1 VLGEQKP
8 EPILYGEIAMHEQSF
23 LPFFAPFGWLAVMLL
38 IGVIIRAKVGFF
50 QKFLFPAAIIGGLI
64 GFIIKS
70 SGWVSIPY
78 ETFVTFAIHLFT
90 INFISIG
97 LTGTDEA
104 AVGHSRSIR
113 KSIVRGML
121 WMACIYVA
129 IISIQGLVGGA
140 TIYLTNLIAEDPI
153 YTGLGMLV
161 ATGFAQGPGQT
172 VALAA
177 VWENA
182 FGVNEA
188 ISIGLF
194 FSAIGFFVAS
204 LVGVPLANWGVRRG
218 FAQAGAGKLS
228 QNVLSGLNPRKQGD
242 PAGKLTTYSGN
253 IDGLAFQLAIVL
265 GVYCLTYFECQLMKS
280 ILPGP
285 VKELAFGL
293 MFLWGLFT
301 AVIVRWILGKF
312 GVTDFIDNNVQR
324 RITGVSVD
332 FMIVA
337 TLMGVKVAVIW
348 GSIVPILL
356 TALFAGLITF
366 GFIFY
371 FGRRMDEF
379 GFERM
384 LAIFGTATGTGA
396 SGLMLLRIVD
406 PDFKSPAAAELGLY
420 NLFALVLLPLSLVTY
435 PLPQMDVAT
444 LFLLLAGYA
453 GVALVALKIFGFW
466 KLKRVF

>member
-1 VLGEQKP
+1 
-8 EPILYGEIAMHEQSF
+8 MHEQSF
-23 LPFFAPFGWLAVMLL
+23 LPFFGPFGWLAVMLL
-38 IGVIIRAKVGFF
+38 IGVILRAKVGFF

-64 GFIIKS
+64 GFIVKS
-70 SGWVSIPY
+70 SGWCSIPY

-104 AVGHSRSIR
+104 ATRHKGSMRRSMV
-113 KSIVRGML
+113 KGML

-129 IISIQGLVGGA
+129 IISIQGLIGGA
-140 TIYLTNLIAEDPI
+140 TIFLTNLITENPI

-177 VWENA
+177 VWENT
-182 FGVNEA
+182 FHINNA

-194 FSAIGFFVAS
+194 FAAVGFFIAS
-204 LVGVPLANWGVRRG
+204 LVGVPLANWGVRKG
-218 FAQAGAGKLS
+218 FTQAGAGELS
-228 QNVLSGLNPRKQGD
+228 RSMLTGLNPRKQGD
-242 PAGKLTTYSGN
+242 PAGKLTTHAAN
-253 IDGLAFQLAIVL
+253 VDGFAFQLAIVMA
-265 GVYCLTYFECQLMKS
+265 VYFLTYFECQLMKS

-285 VKELAFGL
+285 LKALAFGL
-293 MFLWGLFT
+293 MFLWGMFT
-301 AVIVRWILGKF
+301 AVIIRWLLGKI

-337 TLMGVKVAVIW
+337 TLMGVRVAAIW
-348 GSIVPILL
+348 GSIIPILL
-356 TALFAGLITF
+356 ISLFAGLITF
-366 GFIFY
+366 GFILY
-371 FGRRMDEF
+371 FGRRMDEY

-435 PLPQMDVAT
+435 PLPRMDVAT
-444 LFLLLAGYA
+444 LFMLLAGYA
-453 GVALVALKIFGFW
+453 VVALVALKIFGFW
-466 KLKRVF
+466 KREKIF